1 MFTDRQLTCSDNQA
15 ITATAVSTD
24 SVQLDGLYMGRQGDD
39 MRAYVQVDTTFT
51 AAGAA
56 TLTVEIIEADNAALT
71 TNVNSLWS
79 SGALALAALAVNP
92 KANLVD
98 VPFPKNTKKFVGFR
112 YTVATGPMTAGAVT
126 AGFVTGTATPLND
139 RATFYTGRGA

>member
-15 ITATAVSTD
+15 ITVTAVSTD

-39 MRAYVQVDTTFT
+39 MRAYVQVDQAFT

-56 TLTVEIIEADNAALT
+56 TLTVEIIEADNGALT
-71 TNVNSLWS
+71 TNVVSLWS
-79 SGALALAALAVNP
+79 SGVLALAALALNG

-98 VPFPKNTKKFVGFR
+98 VPFPKNSKKFVGFR